1 MKAIKYS
8 MLTLIAALIAF
19 SPASSAE
26 RPLSPRGKA
35 STQVGGTWQKEKSEE
50 KTYEGGG
57 WIDID
62 YGRPIL
68 RGRTNIFG
76 SGATY
81 GKSVYAGANVWRA
94 GANQSTQLTTEVP
107 LIIGGKRVA
116 PGSYRLFIDLK
127 PGEWTLIVSKQPR
140 QEKYDPN
147 NKAAIWGAYGYDP
160 KFDVVRVPMKV
171 ETTKH
176 SLDQFTID
184 FADVTS
190 EGGSIV
196 FWWENSRAFAPFKLA
211 HASM

>member
-1 MKAIKYS
+1 MREKRIWMPI
-8 MLTLIAALIAF
+8 MLAVVLAAAPAAF
-19 SPASSAE
+19 AE
-26 RPLSPRGKA
+26 RQLSPRGKA
-35 STQVGGTWQKEKSEE
+35 SAQVGGTWHKQNTEE
-50 KTYEGGG
+50 RGYTGGG

-76 SGATY
+76 SGASY
-81 GKSVYAGANVWRA
+81 GQVVLAGAEVWRA

-107 LIIGGKRVA
+107 LIVNGKRLA

-147 NKAAIWGAYGYDP
+147 DKTAIWGSYGYDP
-160 KFDVVRVPMKV
+160 KFDVVRVPMDV

-176 SLDQFTID
+176 SLEQFTID
-184 FADVTS
+184 FVDVGAD
-190 EGGSIV
+190 GGSIV
-196 FWWENSRAFAPFKLA
+196 FWWGTSRAFAPFRLA
-211 HASM
+211 KTAK